1 MTAHD
6 KSTADV
12 LNELSVDKAQGL
24 STAEV
29 AARKEKYGENRLQEK
44 KKELA
49 DQVLGG
55 EGVGSGSFT
64 REELK
69 EIIGIL

>member
-1 MTAHD
+1 MSLYVKPKDEVIKTLNSNLETGLSSQ
-6 KSTADV
+6 KV
-12 LNELSVDKAQGL
+12 NELLLKF
-24 STAEV
+24 
-29 AARKEKYGENRLQEK
+29 GENRLQEK

-49 DQVLGG
+49 DQVLSG

-69 EIIGIL
+69 EIIGVL